1 MSQDKCL
8 DFYRV
13 QKSDLEPGVQVLLEN
28 FEGEQQYFFD
38 NSITGTAIIYGKKV
52 VYCYPEFI
60 TSLKGIAISYIN
72 RSYEEFVYPED
83 IGKVDQFLNSVHESN
98 APTDLLRFRMIDWEG
113 NPVWIEITGQPIIYR
128 EKPSVLVVATSI
140 TNNIRKIEFLKDFT
154 DVYRNFAERS
164 PDGIV
169 VRKGDRILYANS
181 RAIERSGFSL
191 EQLKQLGAFAGVAP
205 EDIEVARELTAKWDS
220 GQDTPKL
227 VELRIRE
234 ANGQVFTCEVATS
247 FINYHGEPAVQ
258 HTFRDISFRKNIQ
271 KELQLQSNLLSNV
284 NDCIVVTDAD
294 YHIIFWNHGAERLL
308 GWKQEEVIGKRL
320 GMVLNEDSLLDSIK
334 NELRMNGYWEGQM
347 DLITV
352 VGESKSI
359 QLSVTTINDD
369 WDNTSVVV
377 IASDITELLASQRRE
392 RGANQAKSDFL
403 ARLSHEMRTPLV
415 GIVGYCELLNSVGD
429 GPPNKESLATMEYC
443 ARQLLDLANNM
454 LDLSK
459 IEARQVEIKLEKIDL
474 YNLINYTV
482 NSIYPNVSK
491 DVELSVYIS
500 SSVPRNVLG
509 DNAKIKQIITNL
521 LTNALKFTS
530 RGYVKVKVQVDNS
543 FRVPEG
549 TYPVTISV
557 VDSGIGIQETD
568 RVKIFEP
575 FVHDVANMC
584 AQGGTGLGLAICKQL
599 VELMGGCIWCQAN
612 PEGGSEFGFVLPLQA
627 FVSDQIESGIENN
640 SIPFLDGLK
649 VLLAEDISVNRK
661 LITLMLERIGCQVVA
676 VNNGEECI
684 HILNEFRPDVILMD
698 MQMPV
703 MDGYNATRII
713 KMKSPFADIPVIALT
728 AYAMTDDIHKC
739 QEAGCNYYLSKP
751 FTSDQLANTLAECFS
766 I

>member
-1 MSQDKCL
+1 MSQDKRL
-8 DFYRV
+8 DFYRFP
-13 QKSDLEPGVQVLLEN
+13 KSDLEPGMHVLLEN

-38 NSITGTAIIYGKKV
+38 NSLTCTAIIHGKTL

-60 TSLKGIAISYIN
+60 TNFKGMAISYVN
-72 RSYEEFVYPED
+72 RSYEEFVYSED
-83 IGKVDQFLNSVHESN
+83 IEKVDQFLDSVLKNRAE
-98 APTDLLRFRMIDWEG
+98 TDVLRFRMLDWQG
-113 NPVWIEITGQPIIYR
+113 NPAWIEITGQPVIFR
-128 EKPSVLVVATSI
+128 EKLSTLVIASSI
-140 TNNIRKIEFLKDFT
+140 TNNLRKIQFLKDFT
-154 DVYRNFAERS
+154 DAYRNFAENS

-191 EQLKQLGAFAGVAP
+191 EQLKESGAFIGVAP
-205 EDIEVARELTAKWDS
+205 YDLEVARELTAKWDS
-220 GQDTPKL
+220 GRGTPKL
-227 VELRIRE
+227 VELRTMDAKGE
-234 ANGQVFTCEVATS
+234 VFTCEVATS

-258 HTFRDISFRKNIQ
+258 HTFRDISYRKNIQ

-284 NDCIVVTDAD
+284 NDCIVVTDSD
-294 YHIIFWNHGAERLL
+294 YHIIFWNQGAVRLL
-308 GWKQEEVIGKRL
+308 GWKQNEVLGKRL
-320 GMVLNEDSLLDSIK
+320 GTILNDESLADRIK
-334 NELRMNGYWEGQM
+334 NDLVINGHWEGQIDIAGM
-347 DLITV
+347 P
-352 VGESKSI
+352 GEHKSI
-359 QLSVTTINDD
+359 QMSVTTITDD
-369 WDNTSVVV
+369 CDKTRVVV

-392 RGANQAKSDFL
+392 HEANQAKSDFL

-429 GPPNKESLATMEYC
+429 RPANKESLATMEYC

-459 IEARQVEIKLEKIDL
+459 IEARQVEIKLEKMDL
-474 YNLINYTV
+474 YNLINYSV
-482 NSIYPNVSK
+482 NSIYPNVSQ

-500 SSVPRNVLG
+500 SNVPRNVMG

-530 RGYVKVKVQVDNS
+530 QGYVRVKVQVDNS

-549 TYPVTISV
+549 THPVTISV
-557 VDSGIGIQETD
+557 FDSGIGIKEND
-568 RVKIFEP
+568 RIKIFEP
-575 FVHDVANMC
+575 FVHDVSNMY

-599 VELMGGCIWCQAN
+599 VELMGGSIWCRAN
-612 PEGGSEFGFVLPLQA
+612 PEGGSEFGFVLPLA
-627 FVSDQIESGIENN
+627 AVLSDQIESGIENN
-640 SIPFLDGLK
+640 VPFLDGLK

-661 LITLMLERIGCQVVA
+661 LITLMLEKIGCEVVA
-676 VNNGEECI
+676 VSNGEECI

-703 MDGYNATRII
+703 MDGYSATRII
-713 KMKSPFADIPVIALT
+713 KRKASFAAIPVIALT

-739 QEAGCNYYLSKP
+739 HEAGCNHYLSKP
-751 FTSDQLANTLAECFS
+751 FTSDQLANTLAQCL
-766 I
+766 